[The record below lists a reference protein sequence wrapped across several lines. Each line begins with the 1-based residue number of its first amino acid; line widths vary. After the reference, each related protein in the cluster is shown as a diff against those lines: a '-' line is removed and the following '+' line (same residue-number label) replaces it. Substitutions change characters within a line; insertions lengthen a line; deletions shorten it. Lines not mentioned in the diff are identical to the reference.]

1 MKLGEGNRIMEN
13 IEVYATAVGTIIV
26 VLTVVITMAN
36 ECKGQIKGMYRRFDD
51 HKKRMEDTHVSKEL
65 FSLVHK
71 QLVVDISE
79 IKTDVKTLLRNGKRK

>member
-36 ECKGQIKGMYRRFDD
+36 ECKGQIKCMYRRFDD